1 MRCSKLSLAVFLAIS
16 SGAAAALSAAETG
29 TESFLP
35 AQPQT
40 TPQVSVR
47 AEAMKAGE
55 YLATGEYGKAE
66 ASLRSALRSA
76 TDEDDIRTLRNVLA
90 DLLREEGRFTESRP
104 MYNSVLH
111 SPGVTPRQKF
121 DALAGIA
128 DLDGLAH
135 NPELASSDWRQAIA
149 VAREMKNNALEA
161 DATRGLGMSWLDA
174 SNPTRAEPLL
184 RRALGM
190 MENDPAVKP
199 WQLASATACL
209 GRCYRME
216 NKLALAEDAFTR
228 SLDFHKKSFGEVH
241 PQVAYV
247 MERLAEVH
255 ALRGEFALARDY
267 SVRAIAVMRTSCGEA
282 SGAFVAA
289 LVNRGTVEQLA
300 GALDAAAENYAAAL
314 KILGS
319 NPDLR
324 AQSTPLAS
332 QVAERY
338 AVVLKAA
345 HRDRE
350 AKAASA
356 LAKSFR

>member
-1 MRCSKLSLAVFLAIS
+1 MRCCRLLLTVSLST
-16 SGAAAALSAAETG
+16 GAMLSAAEIGTG
-29 TESFLP
+29 TLLP
-35 AQPQT
+35 APSRSVQAA
-40 TPQVSVR
+40 SVR
-47 AEAMKAGE
+47 GEVVKARDF
-55 YLATGEYGKAE
+55 LATGDYGKAE
-66 ASLRSALRSA
+66 SSLRSALASA
-76 TDEDDIRTLRNVLA
+76 TDEDDIRTVRTALA

-104 MYNSVLH
+104 MYAAVLH
-111 SPGVTPRQKF
+111 SAGVTPRQKF
-121 DALAGIA
+121 DALSGIA
-128 DLDGLAH
+128 DLDGIAR
-135 NPELASSDWRQAIA
+135 NPELASSEWQEAIA
-149 VAREMKNNALEA
+149 LARDMKDNALEA

-216 NKLALAEDAFTR
+216 NKLALAEDAFSR
-228 SLDFHKKSFGEVH
+228 SLDLHKKSFGEVH

-255 ALRGEFALARDY
+255 ALRGEFVLARDY

-314 KILGS
+314 KILDS

-324 AQSTPLAS
+324 AQHASLAP
-332 QVAERY
+332 QIAERY
-338 AVVLKAA
+338 AAVLKAA
-345 HRDRE
+345 HRNRE

-356 LAKSFR
+356 LAKALR